1 LQSASQ
7 IFKSQIFKS
16 SNLPLLTIIVAVDL
30 NNAIGVG
37 GKLPWHLPQDLKF
50 FKNNTWAMP
59 VIMGRKTFESL
70 GKPLTGR
77 TNIVI
82 SRNPDWQANGVLSA
96 GNISEAIEIA
106 KGLQTREIFIIGGG
120 SIYETAL
127 PLANRL
133 YITRVFTSVE
143 DADTWF
149 PKWQAK
155 EWEMKWEQAF
165 GKDEKHAFD
174 YSFQCWERVGF
185 LK

>member
-1 LQSASQ
+1 M
-7 IFKSQIFKS
+7 
-16 SNLPLLTIIVAVDL
+16 PLLTIIVAVDL

-50 FKNNTWAMP
+50 FKNTTWAMP

-127 PLANRL
+127 PLTNRL

-165 GKDEKHAFD
+165 GNDEKYAFD